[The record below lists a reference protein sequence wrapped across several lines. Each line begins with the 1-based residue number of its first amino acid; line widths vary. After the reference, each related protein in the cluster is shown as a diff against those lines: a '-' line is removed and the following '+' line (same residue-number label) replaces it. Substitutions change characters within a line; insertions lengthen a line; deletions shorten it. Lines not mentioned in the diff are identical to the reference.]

1 MAPIQKGR
9 TRAVPD
15 QSLICNFHLTCAE
28 QGDCSMVHQK
38 NANQFGFIEVDLG
51 VSINLA
57 HIVGAKVLW
66 ERVGGKQE
74 YAGIAI
80 SSSDGKETTV
90 KGNEQLAK
98 MLQLTTAP
106 EEDAS

>member
-1 MAPIQKGR
+1 MIQQ
-9 TRAVPD
+9 D
-15 QSLICNFHLTCAE
+15 
-28 QGDCSMVHQK
+28 
-38 NANQFGFIEVDLG
+38 NANPFGFIEVDLG

-80 SSSDGKETTV
+80 YSSDGKETTV

-98 MLQLTTAP
+98 MLQLTTVP
-106 EEDAS
+106 EEGASEASAPHPAP